1 MRGPVAFRPMSRKSA
16 GVGFWFIFMAL
27 GAKINVLMIRPA
39 MQNCLELFSR
49 FLKTLLKGIFSPAR
63 LGFAAIA
70 MSALL
75 GVTGCTSAVDET
87 QRAWMNKVFRPY
99 VPDIV
104 QGNFISSEQYAK
116 LELGMSREQV
126 RQILGTPLLAS
137 YFHANRWDYIF
148 EFKRQNQ
155 VIGKERRVTVFFDG
169 DKVVK
174 FEGDAL
180 PTDVELVAEI
190 DGYAKTKRSFWQ
202 MITGTGKGPV
212 TPPLQQ
218 PELLVASPTDNL
230 PKGAAVP
237 AVPASSKGSFWDY
250 FSFSK
255 QPDGQAVPASET
267 LGPGAMNIPQATETK
282 K

>member
-1 MRGPVAFRPMSRKSA
+1 
-16 GVGFWFIFMAL
+16 
-27 GAKINVLMIRPA
+27 

-49 FLKTLLKGIFSPAR
+49 FLNTLFKGIYSPAR
-63 LGFAAIA
+63 LGLAALAIT
-70 MSALL
+70 SLL
-75 GVTGCTSAVDET
+75 GVAGCTSAVDEK
-87 QRAWMNKVFRPY
+87 QRAWMNTIFRPY

-116 LELGMSREQV
+116 LQLGMTREQV

-169 DKVVK
+169 DTVVK

-180 PTDVELVAEI
+180 PTDIELVAEI
-190 DGYAKTKRSFWQ
+190 DGYAKAKRSFWQ
-202 MITGTGKGPV
+202 IITGTGKGPV

-218 PELLVASPTDNL
+218 PELLVPSPTDNL
-230 PKGAAVP
+230 SKGATVP
-237 AVPASSKGSFWDY
+237 AVPAESKGSFWDY

-255 QPDGQAVPASET
+255 QPDGKAVPASET
-267 LGPGAMNIPQATETK
+267 LGPGAMNIPPATETK
-282 K
+282 Q